1 MLCSWSFFAL
11 CEIWFKRFCFAASVA
26 VTTEK
31 LSRQDSFFRHDP
43 PRNRSSRLTSPASVS
58 STLQVP
64 PAFASLQGFCIG
76 YQNMPTDGTNGRQKQ
91 RHFHGLQ
98 QQGDKVLDKAKIQA
112 NQLQSRAVTDV
123 ELLDSLQWITSCYS
137 TICKST
143 FERFGDAYH
152 CHRRPSSPPWCRPSQ

>member
-43 PRNRSSRLTSPASVS
+43 PRNRLNPVPPPFPVHCKFPLR
-58 STLQVP
+58 LQVCRV
-64 PAFASLQGFCIG
+64 FALDIKTCQRTELTADRSNDIFVG
-76 YQNMPTDGTNGRQKQ
+76 YNSKEV
-91 RHFHGLQ
+91 
-98 QQGDKVLDKAKIQA
+98 KVLDKAKIQA
-112 NQLQSRAVTDV
+112 NQLHSKAVTDV
-123 ELLDSLQWITSCYS
+123 ELLDSLQWIPACYS

-143 FERFGDAYH
+143 LERFGDAYH
-152 CHRRPSSPPWCRPSQ
+152 CHRRPSSPPWCRPSE